1 MKLREEKRQIQ
12 SNLTG
17 DQSFKIK
24 ADAKAFRILSDKLY
38 SNKIKAI
45 IRELSTNAYDSH
57 VDSEQPDRPFIV
69 QLPNNLEP
77 TFAVEDFGTGM
88 DEEKVLNLYST
99 YFDSDK
105 IESNT
110 AVGALGLGSKS
121 PFAYTDTFTVISKH
135 KGVKSVY
142 TCFLNE
148 DEVPSILKIG
158 SEPTREEN
166 GLRVEFAVKE
176 QNFHRFEEEAAIVLA
191 PFKVK
196 PIIKGAEIK
205 IKEYPDIIIEGE
217 GWKLL
222 QQRGYSYRYRFFDS
236 IAIQGNIEYPI
247 KIDEVKKDKERLIKK
262 YKVSVEKFNEV
273 LTIFDRNPFI
283 IEFPLGSLGFA
294 PSREHLEYNKF
305 TNDAIFTRCWNV
317 YQGLQDKVVETLSSI
332 ENVVDLSLKYHQIE
346 NYVSLKDSEFL
357 ELEIDDKGTTLYDYI
372 AVQEYEYDKDYE
384 VYDYE
389 AYPGFSNEVKCIKLK
404 KRHGYKQIGNFYDF
418 LSSNNNRSNVRVIYH
433 DEQYDDSKKRSGIY
447 RVKQHI
453 RANEFKAIIVYNKN
467 LLDRLKEKD
476 YELISTYEYLKKP
489 GRKGSNSSSNSTDTD
504 IVYVHK
510 AIIEQQGIKF
520 RSESMEVKDLIQ
532 DPEFLKDPNKAFAT
546 DFYRRYKCTDI
557 NGNDRELE
565 KYEIRDRI
573 SWLFQLERFAD
584 FQHKIGDEFFR
595 LYTMKRSHLGKSEL
609 KELNWKSIQHVFK
622 DRFHKVFANENIKEE
637 IQNILRTDEHESI
650 PREIKNIAEIV
661 NGTKLKDYEKRLYH
675 LTSKISSAENNRDNK
690 RNIGLVKYEVKGL
703 LREYDVNFI
712 KGVEKNLSEKLYKL
726 IKKVYNNIIEKR
738 YSMMKIISLNS
749 IIWIEDFLKG
759 NKENINSYVELVNK

>member
-12 SNLTG
+12 SNLVG

-57 VDSEQPDRPFIV
+57 VDSEQPDRPFII

-88 DEEKVLNLYST
+88 DEEKILNLYST

-135 KGVKSVY
+135 KGTKSIY

-148 DEVPSILKIG
+148 EEVPSILKIG

-166 GLRVEFAVKE
+166 GLRVEFAVEEKH
-176 QNFHRFEEEAAIVLA
+176 FHRFEEEAAIVLA

-196 PIIKGAEIK
+196 PIIKGAEIE

-247 KIDEVKKDKERLIKK
+247 KIDEVKKDQERLTKK
-262 YKVSVEKFNEV
+262 YKVSNEKFNEV
-273 LTIFDRNPFI
+273 LTIFDRNAFV

-317 YQGLQDKVVETLSSI
+317 YQELQDKIVETLSSI

-346 NYVSLKDSEFL
+346 NYVSIKDSEFL
-357 ELEIDDKGTTLYDYI
+357 ELEIDNKGTTLYDYI

-389 AYPGFSNEVKCIKLK
+389 AYPGFSNEVKCVKLK
-404 KRHGYKQIGNFYDF
+404 KRHGYKQNGNFYDF
-418 LSSNNNRSNVRVIYH
+418 LSSSNNRSNVRVIYH
-433 DEQYDDSKKRSGIY
+433 DEQYDDSKKRSGMY

-453 RANEFKAIIVYNKN
+453 RAHEFKAIIIYNKN
-467 LLDRLKEKD
+467 LLGRLKEKD
-476 YELISTYEYLKKP
+476 YELISSYEYLKKP
-489 GRKGSNSSSNSTDTD
+489 GRKGSNGSSSSTDTD

-520 RSESMEVKDLIQ
+520 KSESIEVKDLIQ
-532 DPEFLKDPNKAFAT
+532 DPEFLKDPHKAFAT
-546 DFYRRYKCTDI
+546 DFYSRYKCTDI
-557 NGNDRELE
+557 NGEDKEIER
-565 KYEIRDRI
+565 YEIKERI
-573 SWLFQLERFAD
+573 HWLFGLERYAD

-595 LYTMKRSHLGKSEL
+595 FYTMKRSHLGKSEL
-609 KELNWKSIQHVFK
+609 KELNWNSIQHVFK
-622 DRFHKVFANENIKEE
+622 DRFHKVFANENVKKA
-637 IQNILRTDEHESI
+637 IQNMLRLNQYTNI
-650 PREIKNIAEIV
+650 PREIKNIVGIV
-661 NGTKLKDYEKRLYH
+661 NKTKLKDYEKRLYY
-675 LTSKISSAENNRDNK
+675 LTSKIDSVQIYEEDQ
-690 RNIGLVKYEVKGL
+690 RNIGLPKYEIKGL
-703 LREYDVNFI
+703 FYEYDVNFI
-712 KGVEKNLSEKLYKL
+712 KGIEKNLSEKLYKL
-726 IKKVYNNIIEKR
+726 IKKVYNNIIKKR
-738 YSMMKIISLNS
+738 YPMIKVVSLND
-749 IIWIEDFLKG
+749 IFWIEDFLDKH
-759 NKENINSYVELVNK
+759 KKNINSYIELVNK